1 MTRMPFRG
9 RAITMLLTLLGVA
22 VAVWAGFAVLLYLAQ
37 DRLIFQ
43 PTRTLASVPGAI
55 GLDYEDVTLQTADGQ
70 RLHAW
75 FVPAEDADGVVL
87 FLHGNAGNISHR
99 LASLEIFNRS
109 GLSTLIIDYRGYGD
123 SEGEP
128 SEQGTYNDAES
139 AWNHL
144 TIERGI
150 DAGKIIIFG
159 RSLGGAVAAWL
170 AARVEPAGVILESV
184 FVSLGAFAKQH
195 YPYMPI
201 DLLLHSRYP
210 TREYMT
216 AISAPTLL
224 IHSRDDELIPF
235 HHAQQLQQSGNG
247 NVELRAIQGGHD
259 DGFVLSGDQYIE
271 IIRQFKER
279 VIN

>member
-1 MTRMPFRG
+1 MRLLPFRG
-9 RAITMLLTLLGVA
+9 RSVTMLLTLLSIV
-22 VAVWAGFAVLLYLAQ
+22 VVVWASFAVILYLAQ

-55 GLDYEDVTLQTADGQ
+55 GLEYEDVSLQTPDGQ

-75 FVPAEDADGVVL
+75 FIPANDADGVVL

-99 LASLEIFNRS
+99 LASLEIFNRL

-123 SEGEP
+123 SQGEP
-128 SEQGTYNDAES
+128 SEQGTYSDAET
-139 AWNHL
+139 AWNYL
-144 TIERGI
+144 TLERGI
-150 DAGKIIIFG
+150 DASKVIIFG

-170 AARVEPAGVILESV
+170 GARVEPAGVILESV
-184 FVSLGAFAKQH
+184 FVSLESLAKQY

-201 DLLLHSRYP
+201 DLLLRSHYP
-210 TREYMT
+210 TREYIA

-224 IHSRDDELIPF
+224 IHSREDELIPF
-235 HHAQQLQQSGNG
+235 HHAQQLQQAGQE
-247 NVELRAIQGGHD
+247 NVELRAIKGGHD
-259 DGFVLSGDQYIE
+259 DGFVLSGQEYIE

>member
-9 RAITMLLTLLGVA
+9 RSATMLLTLLGIA
-22 VAVWAGFAVLLYLAQ
+22 IAVWTGFAVILYLAQ

-43 PTRTLASVPGAI
+43 PTRTLASVPSAI
-55 GLDYEDVTLQTADGQ
+55 GLEYEDVSLQTPDGQ

-99 LASLEIFNRS
+99 LASLEIFNRL

-123 SEGEP
+123 SQGEP
-128 SEQGTYNDAES
+128 SEQGTYSDAET

-144 TIERGI
+144 TLDRGI
-150 DAGKIIIFG
+150 DAGNIIIFG
-159 RSLGGAVAAWL
+159 RSLGGAIAAWL
-170 AARVEPAGVILESV
+170 GARVEPAGVILESV
-184 FVSLGAFAKQH
+184 FVSLESLAKQY

-201 DLLLHSRYP
+201 DLLLRSRYP
-210 TREYMT
+210 TREYMA

-235 HHAQQLQQSGNG
+235 HHARQLQQAGNER
-247 NVELRAIQGGHD
+247 VELRAIQGGHD
-259 DGFVLSGDQYIE
+259 DGFVLSGDEYID

-279 VIN
+279 VIK

>member
-9 RAITMLLTLLGVA
+9 RSVTTLLTLLGIA
-22 VAVWAGFAVLLYLAQ
+22 VAVWASFAVILYLAQ

-43 PTRTLASVPGAI
+43 PTRALASDPSTI
-55 GLDYEDVTLQTADGQ
+55 GLEYEDVSLQTPDGQ

-75 FVPAEDADGVVL
+75 FIPAEDADGVML

-99 LASLEIFNRS
+99 LASLEIFNRL

-123 SEGEP
+123 SQGEP
-128 SEQGTYNDAES
+128 SEQGTYNDAET
-139 AWNHL
+139 AWNYL
-144 TIERGI
+144 TLERDI
-150 DAGKIIIFG
+150 DASKIIIFG
-159 RSLGGAVAAWL
+159 RSLGGAVGAWL
-170 AARVEPAGVILESV
+170 GARVEPAGVILESV
-184 FVSLGAFAKQH
+184 FVSLESLAKQY

-201 DLLLHSRYP
+201 DLLLRSRYP
-210 TREYMT
+210 TREYIA
-216 AISAPTLL
+216 AINAPILL
-224 IHSRDDELIPF
+224 IHSREDELIPF
-235 HHAQQLQQSGNG
+235 HHAQQLQQAGHK

-259 DGFVLSGDQYIE
+259 DGFVLSGQEHIE